1 VQRPAIFI
9 ARLLWAE
16 LLFMGVLAGAAVAV
30 RATPLG
36 AGAAVL
42 ASLVVLTLGAR
53 RLARRGKVA
62 AAMSLVAYGILGH
75 GLAEV
80 YLVPFLEAAV
90 AVALL
95 IAVLAVLPY
104 RRERPWR
111 VFLIIVVVG
120 TAATPALAFWS
131 PFADAV
137 PRGTRHLLS
146 ATGLGTASLLV
157 VVAIADFSARLRR
170 AVEAEAQAR
179 AAAEESAA
187 LLDTLFTSAPV
198 GLSFLDRDL
207 RYVRINRALAQMNGV
222 PPEDHIGRRPEE
234 IVPELAAGVQA
245 AHQTAMER
253 NCTVMAEISGT
264 TAAAPQ
270 QRRDWLVSYYP
281 VRVAD
286 RLLGTGAV
294 VLDLT
299 DRKRAYAAAQ
309 QAVKLRDDF
318 ISVASHELKTPL
330 TSLRLQ
336 VDGCLRHLAR
346 DGTLSRE
353 RVIKLAGDLDRGV
366 ARLDRLVDDLLDFSR
381 LASGRLDLR
390 LELVD
395 WASLIAE
402 VVDRFSPHLEEA
414 RCPLNLHLDR
424 PLVGSWDRLR
434 LEQITTNLVSNAI
447 KYGPGAPVEVAL
459 NAEGPSA
466 VLRVRD
472 HGIGIAAADQTRI
485 FERFER
491 AVSSRSYGGFGLG
504 LWIVR
509 RVADAFGGAVA
520 VDSAPGAG
528 ATFTVTLPR
537 EPPPERRASPGPS

>member
-1 VQRPAIFI
+1 
-9 ARLLWAE
+9 
-16 LLFMGVLAGAAVAV
+16 
-30 RATPLG
+30 
-36 AGAAVL
+36 
-42 ASLVVLTLGAR
+42 
-53 RLARRGKVA
+53 
-62 AAMSLVAYGILGH
+62 
-75 GLAEV
+75 
-80 YLVPFLEAAV
+80 
-90 AVALL
+90 
-95 IAVLAVLPY
+95 
-104 RRERPWR
+104 
-111 VFLIIVVVG
+111 
-120 TAATPALAFWS
+120 
-131 PFADAV
+131 
-137 PRGTRHLLS
+137 
-146 ATGLGTASLLV
+146 
-157 VVAIADFSARLRR
+157 
-170 AVEAEAQAR
+170 
-179 AAAEESAA
+179 
-187 LLDTLFTSAPV
+187 
-198 GLSFLDRDL
+198 
-207 RYVRINRALAQMNGV
+207 
-222 PPEDHIGRRPEE
+222 
-234 IVPELAAGVQA
+234 
-245 AHQTAMER
+245 
-253 NCTVMAEISGT
+253 
-264 TAAAPQ
+264 
-270 QRRDWLVSYYP
+270 
-281 VRVAD
+281 
-286 RLLGTGAV
+286 V

-309 QAVKLRDDF
+309 QAVKLRDEF

-346 DGTLSRE
+346 DGTLSPE
-353 RVIKLAGDLDRGV
+353 RMTKLASDLDRGV

-390 LELVD
+390 LEPVD

-402 VVDRFSPHLEEA
+402 VVERFGPHLEEA

-447 KYGPGAPVEVAL
+447 KYGPGAPVEVVL

-472 HGIGIAAADQTRI
+472 HGIGIAAADQARI

-537 EPPPERRASPGPS
+537 EPPPERRASPGSS